1 MSLVAYL
8 NRVGR
13 SGAKQPGATNLD
25 NEQNV
30 QSLEWSRCVNPHVT
44 PAWGRGVPNTTVK
57 SSRDSRSVSR
67 ISLPA
72 SYWRNLRVL
81 RNVPCA
87 LLDRHLDRIESKF
100 PWPLMAQS
108 PAQERKPNLFL
119 SHIAFRQRTSDP
131 IPYPQTILYVTPNNF
146 STILNIPALSLV
158 HGP

>member
-1 MSLVAYL
+1 MLRNCVTCVIGSLLKQSREV
-8 NRVGR
+8 R
-13 SGAKQPGATNLD
+13 SKTAWCYNLD

-57 SSRDSRSVSR
+57 SSRDSRSATR
-67 ISLPA
+67 ISVPA
-72 SYWRNLRVL
+72 SYWRNLRVP
-81 RNVPCA
+81 RNVPCT

-119 SHIAFRQRTSDP
+119 SHIAFRELQTPSPTPRQFFTSP
-131 IPYPQTILYVTPNNF
+131 
-146 STILNIPALSLV
+146 STVSLQY
-158 HGP
+158 